1 MNKILNRLMLGGSV
15 FALSATPMGASYAQG
30 VGDSTGIETVTV
42 SASRI
47 SIAGYQAPTPVTVVG
62 VAELEANAKND
73 LGDAIR
79 QLPAVQGA
87 SPQSGSS
94 SVTISG
100 ASAGQSNVSLHNLGN
115 LRTLVLI
122 DGQRVVFSNVSGGV
136 DLNTIPNS
144 LVQRVDVVT
153 GGVSADWGSDA
164 VAGVINLILNKNF
177 TGFKGNLEYSDNSAD
192 IYRSAKA
199 ELSYGTDL
207 LGGRAHVI
215 ISGAY
220 QYSPDTVYTYT
231 DPWFHKTQL
240 VPNPAYNAVTN
251 PNVPQLFRQSN
262 IGQSTATQG
271 GLIVSSPA
279 VTAANS
285 PTHAAIPANVLRGID
300 FVGPNGQPTP
310 VNIGNVV
317 GPAAW
322 GGDLGFY
329 DSQTPITEAAI
340 PNTQTTL
347 FAYGAY
353 KITDTIRA
361 SVQLNFGRDY
371 TQNTGTTAEKLG
383 NLVIQSDNAYI
394 PASVKAVMT
403 ANGIPNF
410 SMGTTDVNNV
420 NIHNFAPNDAALS
433 IGIPVNRE
441 WRQMSRGVFSLDGT
455 LGNDWGWNAYYQYG
469 INKTALRVIANTLL
483 SGPPDA
489 TGKALPGR
497 VDLASD
503 AVVVNAANQ
512 GTTGLALG
520 SIACRSVTADPSVP
534 AAVRAIASG
543 CKPLDVF
550 SFGVADP
557 HAIAWINSIG
567 NIDQE
572 DVTVAESVF
581 AASVQGTLPWKLPAG
596 AVAVASGA
604 EFRHEQGHI
613 LADPRGATAQWGSGN
628 FANMSGGYT
637 VAEGFGEI
645 DAPIL
650 KDNIVQSLELNAAGR
665 ITSYSTSGMVETWKL
680 GFTSQIDENIRL
692 RSVWST
698 DIRAP
703 NIAELFTAHQINTGA
718 SIDLHSPSCTS
729 TTLNQFG
736 FVNSIA
742 GCSSPFVSTDRSGN
756 PNLVPEV
763 GRTITAGV
771 VLTPSF
777 LDNFQVAVD
786 WYNTSISGSIV
797 TLVANPTNCA
807 AALAVQ
813 YCSLQL
819 FNGGTYSNGKPILS
833 SLTGFPVNAAS
844 ERVSGV
850 DMQMDYGFDFLS
862 GHLQL
867 SYKGTYIDEHT
878 IVNVGVTCDQI
889 GQAGLNGCGGDTIP
903 KFKGTLAAT
912 YAEGPLTFT
921 AQSRF
926 QGSFVLNNTWTSG
939 VQVDKNEIDPNAY
952 LDLRASYK
960 WNDNVQFY
968 TAIDNA
974 LDIPPILVPPLAS
987 TGSSF
992 QSLGFTGDN
1001 LGRVMRIGVR
1011 VSN

>member
-1 MNKILNRLMLGGSV
+1 MNKFFSRLMVGGSV
-15 FALSATPMGASYAQG
+15 IALTAASTAVSHAQG
-30 VGDSTGIETVTV
+30 TAGGTGDIEQVVV

-47 SIAGYQAPTPVTVVG
+47 SIAGYQSPTPVTVVG
-62 VAELEANAKND
+62 AAELEANAKND

-87 SPQSGSS
+87 SPQAGSS

-100 ASAGQSNVSLHNLGN
+100 ASAGQSNVSLRNLGN

-144 LVQRVDVVT
+144 LIQRVDVVT
-153 GGVSADWGSDA
+153 GGASAAWGSDA

-177 TGFKGNLEYSDNSAD
+177 DGFKANLEYSDNSAD

-199 ELSYGTDL
+199 EASYGTDL

-215 ISGAY
+215 VSGAY

-240 VPNPAYNAVTN
+240 VPNPAFNAVTN

-279 VTAANS
+279 VSAANS
-285 PTHAAIPANVLRGID
+285 PTHVAVAANVLRGID
-300 FVGPNGQPTP
+300 FVGPNAVPTQ

-322 GGDLGFY
+322 GGDLGFF
-329 DSQTPITEAAI
+329 DSQTPITEMAI

-353 KITDTIRA
+353 KVSDTIRA
-361 SVQLNFGRDY
+361 SVQLNYGKDY

-394 PASVKAVMT
+394 PASVKATMT
-403 ANGIPNF
+403 ANGITSF
-410 SMGTTDVNNV
+410 SMGTTDVNNI
-420 NIHNFAPNDAALS
+420 NIHNFGPSDAALS

-441 WRQMSRGVFSLDGT
+441 WRQMIRGVFSLDGT
-455 LGNDWGWNAYYQYG
+455 LGSDWGWNAYYQFG
-469 INKTALRVIANTLL
+469 ENKTALRVIANTLL
-483 SGPPDA
+483 SGINGA
-489 TGKALPGR
+489 SGR

-520 SIACRSVTADPSVP
+520 SVACRSVTADPNVS
-534 AAVRAIASG
+534 AANRAAGVG
-543 CKPLDVF
+543 CHPLDVF
-550 SFGVADP
+550 GTGVADP
-557 HAIAWINSIG
+557 HAIAWTNSAD
-567 NIDQE
+567 NIDRE

-581 AASVQGTLPWKLPAG
+581 AASVQGTLPWQLPAG

-604 EFRHEQGHI
+604 EYRHEQGHI

-628 FANMSGGYT
+628 FANMAGGYT
-637 VAEGFGEI
+637 VAEGFGEV

-650 KDNIVQSLELNAAGR
+650 KNQIVDSLDFNAAGR

-680 GFTSQIDENIRL
+680 GFTSQIDENIKL

-718 SIDLHSPSCTS
+718 AIDLHSPSCTS

-742 GCSSPFVSTDRSGN
+742 GCASPFVSTDRSGN
-756 PNLVPEV
+756 PNLVPET

-786 WYNTSISGSIV
+786 WYNISVAGSIV
-797 TLVANPTNCA
+797 TLIANPTNCA
-807 AALAVQ
+807 QALSAL

-819 FNGGTYSNGKPILS
+819 FNGGTYSNGKGILS
-833 SLTGFPVNAAS
+833 SLTGFPVNANS

-862 GHLQL
+862 GHMQLQ
-867 SYKGTYIDEHT
+867 YKGTYVDEHT
-878 IVNVGVTCDQI
+878 IVNIGVTCDQI

-903 KFKGTLAAT
+903 KFKGTLGAT
-912 YAEGPLTFT
+912 YAQGPLTFT
-921 AQSRF
+921 VQSRF
-926 QGSFVLNNTWTSG
+926 QGSMVLNNTWTSG

-960 WNDNVQFY
+960 WSDSVQFY

-1011 VSN
+1011 VAD

>member
-1 MNKILNRLMLGGSV
+1 MNKILSRLLAGGSV
-15 FALSATPMGASYAQG
+15 IAIGAASAGVSYAQG
-30 VGDSTGIETVTV
+30 ASDTGGIETVTV

-47 SIAGYQAPTPVTVVG
+47 SIAGYTAPTPVTVVG
-62 VAELEANAKND
+62 AADLEANAKND

-100 ASAGQSNVSLHNLGN
+100 ATAGQSNVSLHNLGN
-115 LRTLVLI
+115 LRTLVLF

-144 LVQRVDVVT
+144 LIERVDVVT

-177 TGFKGNLEYSDNSAD
+177 TGLKVNVEYSDDSAD
-192 IYRSAKA
+192 IYRSAKTEA
-199 ELSYGTDL
+199 SWGADL

-215 ISGAY
+215 LSGAY

-231 DPWFHKTQL
+231 DPWYHKTQI
-240 VPNPAYNAVTN
+240 VNNPAYNATTN
-251 PNVPQLFRQSN
+251 PNVVQQFRQSN
-262 IGQSTATQG
+262 IGQATATQG
-271 GLIVSSPA
+271 GLIVSNPKG
-279 VTAANS
+279 TTANS
-285 PTHAAIPANVLRGID
+285 ANILRGID
-300 FVGPNGQPTP
+300 FVGPNAVPTP
-310 VNIGNVV
+310 VNIGNIV

-329 DSQTPITEAAI
+329 DSQTPITITAS
-340 PNTQTTL
+340 PNTQSTL

-353 KITDTIRA
+353 KLTDTIRA

-371 TQNTGTTAEKLG
+371 IQNTGTTAEKLG
-383 NLVIQSDNAYI
+383 SEVIQSDNAFI
-394 PASVKAVMT
+394 PASVRATMQL
-403 ANGIPNF
+403 NGITSF
-410 SMGTTDVNNV
+410 SMGTTEINNV
-420 NIHNFAPNDAALS
+420 NIHDISPDAAALS
-433 IGIPVNRE
+433 AGIPVNRE

-469 INKTALRVIANTLL
+469 INKTALRVIANTLIN
-483 SGPPDA
+483 
-489 TGKALPGR
+489 R
-497 VDLASD
+497 IDLAAD
-503 AVVVNAANQ
+503 AVTVSAANV
-512 GTTGLALG
+512 GTTGLAIG
-520 SIACRSVTADPSVP
+520 SIACRSVTADPGVS
-534 AAVRAIASG
+534 AANRAAGVG
-543 CKPLDVF
+543 CKPLDIF
-550 SFGVADP
+550 GIGVADP
-557 HAIAWINSIG
+557 HAIAWINSYDK
-567 NIDQE
+567 IDEE
-572 DVTVAESVF
+572 DVTIAESVL
-581 AASVQGTLPWKLPAG
+581 AASAQGTLPWQLPAG
-596 AVAVASGA
+596 AVAVATGA

-628 FANMSGGYT
+628 FANMAGGYT

-650 KDNIVQSLELNAAGR
+650 KNNFVNDLSFNAAGR

-680 GFTSQIDENIRL
+680 GFTSQINDDIKL
-692 RSVWST
+692 RTVWST

-729 TTLNQFG
+729 TTLNAFG
-736 FVNSIA
+736 YPNSIA
-742 GCSSPFVSTDRSGN
+742 GCASPFVATDRSGN
-756 PNLVPEV
+756 ANLVPEV

-797 TLVANPTNCA
+797 TLIANPTNCA
-807 AALAVQ
+807 AALAEQ
-813 YCSLQL
+813 YCALQV
-819 FNGGTYSNGKPILS
+819 FGGANYSNGKPALTVLS
-833 SLTGFPVNAAS
+833 GLPVNAAS
-844 ERVSGV
+844 ERVSGI
-850 DMQMDYGFDFLS
+850 DMQADYGFDFLS
-862 GHLQL
+862 GHMQL
-867 SYKGTYIDEHT
+867 GYKGSYVDEHT

-889 GQAGLNGCGGDTIP
+889 GTVGLGFCGGDTVP
-903 KFKGTLAAT
+903 KFKGTLGAT
-912 YAEGPLTFT
+912 YSEGPLTLT
-921 AQSRF
+921 VQSRF
-926 QGSFVLNNTWTSG
+926 QGSMRLNPTWTDG
-939 VQVDKNEIDPNAY
+939 IQIDKNEIDPNAY

-960 WNDNVQFY
+960 WSNILQFY

-974 LDIPPILVPPLAS
+974 MDIPPILVPPLAS

-992 QSLGFTGDN
+992 QSIGFTGDN

-1011 VSN
+1011 VTY